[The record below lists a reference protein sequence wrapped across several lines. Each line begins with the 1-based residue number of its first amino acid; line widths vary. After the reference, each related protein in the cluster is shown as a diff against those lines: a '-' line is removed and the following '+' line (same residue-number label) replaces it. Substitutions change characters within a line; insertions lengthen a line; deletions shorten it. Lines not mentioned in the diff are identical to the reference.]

1 MVGRE
6 NIDLYAANEL
16 VGLLLDQVSAGIA
29 LLDRETRFITHN
41 RRWVSDFRLAEENL
55 LGRSLF
61 DFFPEL
67 GERWRVLFK
76 RCMAGEKISQDVD
89 RFERQDGNIDWVRWT
104 LSPWHD
110 RAGEVQG
117 ALLVSEVLTSQVQ
130 DKIRMRVQSEELS
143 LFIDSAENFALCM
156 LDEEGCISIWKYDAE
171 RMFGWD
177 EADAVGRPFDIMF
190 DPADLKQGLPGQ
202 QLELARRNGTYR
214 DRCWRVRKD
223 GSRFLADVTI
233 SVMEREGHLPT
244 GFAQLVRDVTKE
256 DTQSRSL
263 EASTVLLRSILET
276 IPDAMIVIDDQGIVL
291 SFSKAAEDLFG
302 YSHDEVIGRN
312 VSMLMPSPH
321 RERHDRYITRYLAT
335 GEPRIIGNKRRVLGR
350 RKDGTFFPH
359 ILRVGEAIG
368 GGRRVFT
375 GFLQDLTD
383 TEEAERRYQELR
395 RELTHIARVNEMGT
409 LSTAIAHELNQP
421 LMAIGN
427 IVQTSSAL
435 IKEGN
440 EEVLEPVARALD
452 DAGREALRAGAIVKR
467 MRTFMSRGELER
479 TVEDPE
485 VLTQDA
491 WALAAGNAKLREVT
505 CSLKVSEDVAD
516 ILVDRVQIQQV
527 LLNLVNNA
535 IEAIGRSG
543 KIRINVYP
551 VGGMMRFK
559 VSDTGP
565 GVPPERVSKLFEP
578 FSTTKPSGMGMGLTI
593 CRTIVEA
600 HGGELWYEQGPAGG
614 ATFAFTLPL
623 LDEETSDVD

>member
-1 MVGRE
+1 M
-6 NIDLYAANEL
+6 
-16 VGLLLDQVSAGIA
+16 
-29 LLDRETRFITHN
+29 
-41 RRWVSDFRLAEENL
+41 
-55 LGRSLF
+55 
-61 DFFPEL
+61 
-67 GERWRVLFK
+67 
-76 RCMAGEKISQDVD
+76 
-89 RFERQDGNIDWVRWT
+89 
-104 LSPWHD
+104 
-110 RAGEVQG
+110 
-117 ALLVSEVLTSQVQ
+117 
-130 DKIRMRVQSEELS
+130 
-143 LFIDSAENFALCM
+143 
-156 LDEEGCISIWKYDAE
+156 
-171 RMFGWD
+171 
-177 EADAVGRPFDIMF
+177 
-190 DPADLKQGLPGQ
+190 
-202 QLELARRNGTYR
+202 
-214 DRCWRVRKD
+214 
-223 GSRFLADVTI
+223 
-233 SVMEREGHLPT
+233 
-244 GFAQLVRDVTKE
+244 
-256 DTQSRSL
+256 
-263 EASTVLLRSILET
+263 
-276 IPDAMIVIDDQGIVL
+276 
-291 SFSKAAEDLFG
+291 
-302 YSHDEVIGRN
+302 
-312 VSMLMPSPH
+312 
-321 RERHDRYITRYLAT
+321 
-335 GEPRIIGNKRRVLGR
+335 
-350 RKDGTFFPH
+350 
-359 ILRVGEAIG
+359 
-368 GGRRVFT
+368 FT

-505 CSLKVSEDVAD
+505 CSLKVSEDAAD

-527 LLNLVNNA
+527 LLNLMNNA